1 MPTET
6 EEDIAKQ
13 VVAHFEHWGWDV
25 YQEVQQHQYG
35 RCADIVAVL
44 RGKPDIIHVVE
55 VKRSLTFAVIE
66 QARWWLYCSHY
77 SSVAVPHTK
86 SRDRGRAIAHSVLQ
100 WQGIGLFE
108 TEHGVLARLRVQPV
122 LQRKAKVQ
130 DWNLKEAQKTF
141 APAGNSDG
149 RKWSPFQQTVLE
161 IKAALEKNGPMS
173 VTDVLKHCDHHY
185 SCDATARSSLMK
197 WARLGKL
204 RGIGLDDTSR
214 PYRFV
219 IQEEV

>member
-1 MPTET
+1 MSKES
-6 EEDIAKQ
+6 ESEIAKQ

-25 YQEVQQHQYG
+25 YQEVQQHRYG

-55 VKRSLTFAVIE
+55 VKKSLTFAVIE
-66 QARWWLYCSHY
+66 QARWWMYCSHY

-86 SRDRGRAIAHSVLQ
+86 SRDRGRALAQMVLQ

-108 TEHGVLARLRVQPV
+108 TEFGGLARQRVIPQ
-122 LQRKAKVQ
+122 LQRNAKVK
-130 DWNLKEAQKTF
+130 DWNLQEAQKTF

-161 IKAALEKNGPMS
+161 IRKALAQNGPMPVS
-173 VTDVLKHCDHHY
+173 DILRNCEHHY
-185 SCDATARSSLMK
+185 SCDATAKSSLMK

-204 RGIGLDDTSR
+204 RGITLDDSSR

-219 IQEEV
+219 LQEDN